1 MPVPE
6 GEITTTE
13 ILQTEVDLAEELLA
27 ADDEVLVQVIEEISD
42 DPEDTE
48 QV

>member
-6 GEITTTE
+6 GDITTTE
-13 ILQTEVDLAEELLA
+13 ILEPEE
-27 ADDEVLVQVIEEISD
+27 VIEEISD

>member
-1 MPVPE
+1 VKSPHRN
-6 GEITTTE
+6 TTE
-13 ILQTEVDLAEELLA
+13 ILEPEE
-27 ADDEVLVQVIEEISD
+27 VIEEISD